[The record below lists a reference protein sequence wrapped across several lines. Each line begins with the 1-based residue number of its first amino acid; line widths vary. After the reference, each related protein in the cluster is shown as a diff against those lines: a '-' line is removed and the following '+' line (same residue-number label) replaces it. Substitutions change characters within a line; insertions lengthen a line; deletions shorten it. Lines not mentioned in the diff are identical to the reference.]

1 MADLGRATTAYV
13 SGYQLD
19 RVHQARLVRGSTRQL
34 VANFN
39 GAIPPG
45 SLIVSAIW
53 RCLVPQSIAMSNAGI
68 SEDQRSTSVQIVA
81 QIGCGTTVK
90 CQVTLDTGEVYNQ
103 VFGLRVWQSLWFMGE
118 GSPPATGPYE
128 LTVTAP

>member
-1 MADLGRATTAYV
+1 MPDLGRSTTAYV

-19 RVHQARLVRGSTRQL
+19 RVHQARMVRGATRQL

-39 GAIPPG
+39 GAIPAG

-53 RCLVPQSIAMSNAGI
+53 RVLVPQSIYMSDAAI
-68 SEDQRSTSVQIVA
+68 SEDQRSTSVLIKA

-103 VFGLRVWQSLWFMGE
+103 VYWLRVYTAPWFMGE
-118 GSPPATGPYE
+118 TSPPATGPYE

>member
-19 RVHQARLVRGSTRQL
+19 RVHQARMVRGATRSL

-45 SLIVSAIW
+45 SLIASATW
-53 RCLVPQSIAMSNAGI
+53 RCLVPQSIAMSDAVI
-68 SEDQRSTSVQIVA
+68 SEDQRSTSVKIAA

-90 CQVTLDTGEVYNQ
+90 CQVTLDTGEIYNQ
-103 VFGLRVWQSLWFMGE
+103 VYWLRVFTSPWFMGE
-118 GSPPATGPYE
+118 VSPPATGPYE
-128 LTVTAP
+128 LTITAP

>member
-1 MADLGRATTAYV
+1 MPDLGRSTTAYV

-19 RVHQARLVRGSTRQL
+19 RVHQARMVRGAARQL

-39 GAIPPG
+39 GAIPAD

-53 RCLVPQSIAMSNAGI
+53 RVLIPQSIFMSDAAI
-68 SEDQRSTSVQIVA
+68 SDDQRSSSVHIVA

-103 VFGLRVWQSLWFMGE
+103 VFGLRVWQSPFFMGE
-118 GSPPATGPYE
+118 QTSPPIGPYE
-128 LTVTAP
+128 LTVTVP